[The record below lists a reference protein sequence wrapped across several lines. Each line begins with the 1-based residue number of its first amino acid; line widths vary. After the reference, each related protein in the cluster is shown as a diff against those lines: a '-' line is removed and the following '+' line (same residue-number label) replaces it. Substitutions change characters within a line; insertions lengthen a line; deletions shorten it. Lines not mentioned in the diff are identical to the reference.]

1 MKAKAKGPYIP
12 PERGATER
20 QTIMDLLRDGPMT
33 AKDISAEAGIAEK
46 RVLDALEHIRRSAP
60 AQGLRLVT
68 EPARCRSCGFAFAK
82 RDRLGKPSRCPV
94 CKESYIE
101 EPKFKLEEI

>member
-1 MKAKAKGPYIP
+1 MKAKVKGPYIP

-20 QTIMDLLRDGPMT
+20 RTIMDLLRDEPMT
-33 AKDISAEAGIAEK
+33 AKDLSAEAGIAEK

-60 AQGLRLVT
+60 SQGLRLVV

-82 RDRLGKPSRCPV
+82 RDRLGKPGHCPM
-94 CKESYIE
+94 CKKTFIE
-101 EPKFKLEEI
+101 EPKFRLEEI